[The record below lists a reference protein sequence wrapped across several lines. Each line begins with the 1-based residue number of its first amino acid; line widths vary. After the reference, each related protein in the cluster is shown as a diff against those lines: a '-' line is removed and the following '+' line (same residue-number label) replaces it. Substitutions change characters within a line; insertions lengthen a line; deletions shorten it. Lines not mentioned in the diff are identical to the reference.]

1 MLSGPHQR
9 FAEGIASGLNQT
21 EAYRAAYPKAT
32 TATAGANGH
41 ELLKNTEITAE
52 IARLRE
58 AAKNAA
64 DGPVLTLADKLKFLA
79 EVVQTNVGEI
89 NEDSRLCQEFT
100 DEVTAMGA
108 KKKYKMPCKLRALE
122 LHAKLSGELSDKVQV
137 SADADLLASIATGI
151 QRLRK

>member
-1 MLSGPHQR
+1 M
-9 FAEGIASGLNQT
+9 FANVDIA
-21 EAYRAAYPKAT
+21 E
-32 TATAGANGH
+32 
-41 ELLKNTEITAE
+41 E